1 MGFFN
6 STAFA
11 KSPSG
16 TFLASID
23 SGGIGIRLEATQVQA
38 VAAFLRVLNALE
50 NIRAT
55 TEIQNFVL
63 DVRRHEVAEPSS
75 TWRSRISTMWST
87 FSTAP
92 AFTQTRPV
100 TCGRPSISPGWP
112 RTRQAAGRATR

>member
-63 DVRRHEVAEPSS
+63 DVRRHEVAESLLNLALKDQHDVVDVLDGAGLHPDAA
-75 TWRSRISTMWST
+75 RHMRK
-87 FSTAP
+87 
-92 AFTQTRPV
+92 
-100 TCGRPSISPGWP
+100 ISPGWP